1 MVQITKKS
9 HKFQYFCLKKQS
21 KLYLSA
27 IITHLFWLYKGYDML
42 NTIGKKITLSMV
54 LVLFISFAIL
64 QTVIVY
70 RFNVYGT
77 QLTKANLDM
86 MSESIFQT
94 ISTSMSTGD
103 PALIEKAVHDAGTI
117 KGVADIKV
125 YRADTV
131 SDTFG
136 LDRVAPIDDI
146 IAQQF
151 NKPSKQDFEIEENGD
166 HILRLVTPLI
176 AKGDC
181 LSCHALSKEG
191 DVLGVMDLRY
201 SLNAMD
207 DDLAHTS
214 QMFLAIF
221 VASLVFTVLI
231 VLWVLK
237 SVVISPIRDLLS
249 KAKDLASGDGNLAA
263 RIMVTSKDEV
273 GNSCANFNIFIEK
286 IQNLVRSIKESADK
300 VDLQTKRLHDS
311 SDRLDKNVGISL
323 EQVEELFSISKIVDG
338 ELENSRQIALQAANS
353 NKESYSELQN
363 MVESLQT
370 FVKRV
375 KAANEEEKRILAQ
388 NNELVSKTKD
398 IRNILSMIG
407 EVAEQTNLLALNA
420 AIEAARAGEVGRG
433 FAVVAEEV
441 RKLAEQTDIK
451 IEEIDAN
458 ANNLIVAVNNLGSAL
473 EQNAV
478 RINSLSDDANTLITK
493 ANTTQET
500 TTCSISLIDEVAHK
514 SIHAKEQI
522 EQLLARAE
530 TSANVTKKNSEICHD
545 VTTTAHTLHDVT
557 AVLEDHLSKFK
568 V

>member
-27 IITHLFWLYKGYDML
+27 IITHLFWFYKGYDML
-42 NTIGKKITLSMV
+42 NTIGKKITLNMV

-125 YRADTV
+125 YRADAV

-136 LDRVAPIDDI
+136 LDRIAPIDDI
-146 IAQQF
+146 VAQQF

-166 HILRLVTPLI
+166 HRLRLVTPLI

-214 QMFLAIF
+214 QMFLTIF
-221 VASLVFTVLI
+221 IASLVFTVLI

-300 VDLQTKRLHDS
+300 VNLQTKRLHDS

-458 ANNLIVAVNNLGSAL
+458 ANNLIVAVNNLGAAL

-500 TTCSISLIDEVAHK
+500 TTCSISLIDEVARK

-557 AVLEDHLSKFK
+557 AVLENHLSKFK

>member
-166 HILRLVTPLI
+166 HRLRLVTPLI

-214 QMFLAIF
+214 QMFLTIF
-221 VASLVFTVLI
+221 IASLVFTVLI

-300 VDLQTKRLHDS
+300 VNLQTNRLHDS
-311 SDRLDKNVGISL
+311 SNRLDKNVGTSL

-458 ANNLIVAVNNLGSAL
+458 ANNLIVAVNNLGAAL

-500 TTCSISLIDEVAHK
+500 TTCSISLIDEVARK

-557 AVLEDHLSKFK
+557 AVLENHLSKFK

>member
-27 IITHLFWLYKGYDML
+27 IITHLFWFYKGYDML

-166 HILRLVTPLI
+166 HRLRLVTPLI

-214 QMFLAIF
+214 QMFLTIF
-221 VASLVFTVLI
+221 IASLVFTVLI

-300 VDLQTKRLHDS
+300 VNLQTNRLHDS
-311 SDRLDKNVGISL
+311 SNRLDKNVGTSL

-458 ANNLIVAVNNLGSAL
+458 ANNLIVAVNNLGAAL

-500 TTCSISLIDEVAHK
+500 TTCSISLIDEVARK

-557 AVLEDHLSKFK
+557 AVLENHLSKFK